1 MKLVFNTQAGW
12 IFKLNIHDVVGVG
25 WLRHTLFSTV
35 GSKRG
40 RRSENH
46 NHFTLEAEL
55 IKLARNTPGE
65 GDLNPAAVGMKLVPG
80 PVCLLQ
86 G

>member
-1 MKLVFNTQAGW
+1 MFNTQRGL
-12 IFKLNIHDVVGVG
+12 IFKLNIHNMVGVG
-25 WLRHTLFSTV
+25 WLGHTLFSTV

-46 NHFTLEAEL
+46 YHLTLEAEL
-55 IKLARNTPGE
+55 TKLARKSPGE
-65 GDLNPAAVGMKLVPG
+65 GDLNPAAVGRKLAPR